1 MRGGGRPYGVR
12 GGKGRVVVRVG
23 GATVCWRAAACSRY
37 RFSPKVTSVFKASV
51 GPVGRALR
59 NTVATERASDRV
71 AVNALRRVDGHPLA
85 ARAHRHTG
93 LLPARQGVWH
103 QTRPPIRSM
112 VLASSRKCNPA
123 RGTRVTPPDSPEVT
137 WLRSDWTSYA
147 RLTMWFVLDE
157 SDHSAADHF
166 ARRRGAAGVLQESLG
181 AYAGR
186 TTLRPEWLVLR
197 LTHAVATGS
206 SACRSGHHAVD
217 TKQGGCFG
225 PRRGHCSGHWGA
237 FAVCGVGPP

>member
-1 MRGGGRPYGVR
+1 MLQVPLLAEGDFGLQGVCGTGR
-12 GGKGRVVVRVG
+12 
-23 GATVCWRAAACSRY
+23 ACVEEHSGNR
-37 RFSPKVTSVFKASV
+37 ASV
-51 GPVGRALR
+51 RSCGRQRPSTRRRSPFGCESAS
-59 NTVATERASDRV
+59 THWATSRTTGGLAPDSAS
-71 AVNALRRVDGHPLA
+71 LM
-85 ARAHRHTG
+85 
-93 LLPARQGVWH
+93 
-103 QTRPPIRSM
+103 RSM